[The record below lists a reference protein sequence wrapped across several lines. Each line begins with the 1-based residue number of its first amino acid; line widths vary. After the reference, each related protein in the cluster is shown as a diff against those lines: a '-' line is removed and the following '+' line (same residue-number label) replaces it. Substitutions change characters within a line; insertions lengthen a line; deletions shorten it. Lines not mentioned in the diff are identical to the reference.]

1 MKRFFTLFFIL
12 IVISGSAQNNIDFVN
27 VFIGTDGTGHTF
39 PEPSMP
45 FGLVQPGPDNCD
57 NGWNHTSGYQ
67 YHDTIILG
75 YSQTRLSGTGINE
88 LGNLIKRPFITF
100 QDIQRGGSLIFEMKA
115 LKGLP
120 DNH

>member
-39 PEPSMP
+39 PGPSMP

-67 YHDTIILG
+67 YQDTVILG

-88 LGNLIKRPFITF
+88 FGNLIKRPIITF
-100 QDIQRGGSLIFEMKA
+100 QDIQKGGSLIFEMKA
-115 LKGLP
+115 LTGLP
-120 DNH
+120 DSH